1 MRWTATATHKGE
13 LMGIAPTGKQVTIT
27 GIAIDRIDGGKIVEE
42 WENFDRM
49 SMMQQLGVIP
59 SPEHA
64 EK

>member
-1 MRWTATATHKGE
+1 
-13 LMGIAPTGKQVTIT
+13 MGIAPTGKQVTIT